1 MQRKSS
7 FQGPCILPEPLW
19 RLCPYRPEQ
28 GSRPPWLLRRM
39 EQPPGW
45 TASPENRLKNWLFCR
60 AACGNFP
67 RMAAKLRPVGRQTTP
82 PEHAGE
88 LPAYS
93 LAEQRNFFT
102 GFQEKQ
108 SSQEAV
114 PSAAEARGT
123 GTLLRSIWTE
133 APERLRKNAGPEG
146 LFFCISAPR
155 MSRTY
160 ALPGTQY

>member
-1 MQRKSS
+1 
-7 FQGPCILPEPLW
+7 
-19 RLCPYRPEQ
+19 
-28 GSRPPWLLRRM
+28 M

-60 AACGNFP
+60 AACGNFS

-102 GFQEKQ
+102 GFREKQ

-123 GTLLRSIWTE
+123 GTLVDMDRGARA
-133 APERLRKNAGPEG
+133 APEECRPWRA
-146 LFFCISAPR
+146 LFFAYLRPECPGLAPLR
-155 MSRTY
+155 FLYYNKCGHFLFTENY
-160 ALPGTQY
+160 P